1 MSENSLMYSSGD
13 EKNGW
18 PGLKGKA
25 GPDLYKDRKE

>member
-1 MSENSLMYSSGD
+1 MSENSLTYSSGD
-13 EKNGW
+13 KNGW